1 MGKGP
6 HYYRKKKKKRKKK
19 KETACSPEQDF
30 HPDWDRIC
38 GTTLYPLSCGELA
51 INGKQILRLYVTS
64 GVYTSRNKCTKIL
77 KK

>member
-1 MGKGP
+1 MEKGP
-6 HYYRKKKKKRKKK
+6 HYYRKKKRKKK
-19 KETACSPEQDF
+19 KQQVP

>member
-1 MGKGP
+1 MEKRP
-6 HYYRKKKKKRKKK
+6 HYYRKKKKKKKQQVPRNRISILTG
-19 KETACSPEQDF
+19 TA
-30 HPDWDRIC
+30 
-38 GTTLYPLSCGELA
+38 LSCGELA